1 MRIFDIIKCNNIS
14 TGGFTMPAWIMNF
27 LDRLN
32 STFVIDGRWQ
42 WFLSGLGY
50 TLLISAFAVLLGV
63 VLGVL
68 AALGKLADFR
78 FKYKTLNNVLNKVVH
93 AISGTYIDIIRGTPT
108 MVQLLI
114 INFIIFASVHIPA
127 WLVGSIAFGIN
138 SGAYI
143 AEIVRGGILSINI
156 GQTEAGRSLGM
167 TPSQTMRHI
176 IMPQAVKNILPALGN
191 EFVVLIKET
200 AVVGMISNIDLVG
213 AARKVQGRTYDYLI
227 PLLSIAVIYYIVIKI
242 ISIVLSKLEKGMR
255 KADKR

>member
-1 MRIFDIIKCNNIS
+1 MDLMSRLTATFI
-14 TGGFTMPAWIMNF
+14 TE
-27 LDRLN
+27 DRWRW
-32 STFVIDGRWQ
+32 FV
-42 WFLSGLGY
+42 SGLGY
-50 TLLISAFAVLLGV
+50 TLLITLFAV
-63 VLGVL
+63 VLGFIIGVL
-68 AALGKLADFR
+68 MALMRLSKSKILR
-78 FKYKTLNNVLNKVVH
+78 

-114 INFIIFASVHIPA
+114 IYFVIFASVNISA
-127 WLVGSIAFGIN
+127 WMVGAIAFGIN

-143 AEIVRGGILSINI
+143 AEIVRGGILSVNA

-167 TPSQTMRHI
+167 TPRQTMI
-176 IMPQAVKNILPALGN
+176 SIVMPQAMKNILPALGN

-227 PLLSIAVIYYIVIKI
+227 PLLSIAIIYYVVIKI
-242 ISIVLSKLEKGMR
+242 ISMILAKLEKGMR